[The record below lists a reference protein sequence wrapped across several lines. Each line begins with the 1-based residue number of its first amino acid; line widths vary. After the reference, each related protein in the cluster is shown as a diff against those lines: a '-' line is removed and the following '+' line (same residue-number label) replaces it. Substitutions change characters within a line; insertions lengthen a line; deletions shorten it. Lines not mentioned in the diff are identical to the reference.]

1 MSKIRVAAAATA
13 LSLVGAMASM
23 GPASAANGV
32 GTSQVSTTVLNASVG
47 AAGSVLG
54 VRLLGDDARST
65 IDSAVSAAPEA
76 YSRLSALTLTSGL
89 VPALNTVVPAPPM
102 EAKTPGGLPCDER
115 ASVSLTD
122 AGIPT
127 QVASGDV
134 TPAKLCSAVDA
145 AGARANLDTAL
156 TQLSAV
162 GGLLSVDSIS
172 SKLDTNAAG
181 AQASGDR
188 TVSIDAVSVLDLGAL
203 LEGLG
208 IHLADLP
215 VGTVSDLLSSL
226 GQPVPGVD
234 PNKSLNDA
242 VTSLNDAIDSLQSQS
257 GTLTPEASDALA
269 ALLGPVG
276 IGSPDAGALV
286 NDAIDSLQGTL
297 AEVLADGLT
306 ALDDLVLL
314 KLDGAQVGVVTKATD
329 SVDTS
334 VATVTAKVGAI
345 HVGGI
350 NVPGVDLA
358 SAAQKINETVYG
370 INETLK
376 AALGQISP
384 DLANLVTVSLFDQVH
399 NVTSSGGYVR
409 SRAGITVLSA
419 SIKPPTDLLA
429 LVNSIASQVGIGD
442 TISDLGGTVPA
453 VSELMAQLTNT
464 INGTTAVLAG
474 GADLKIGEVLS
485 ASDFAPTG
493 GGTGTEL
500 PRTGGNASLAL
511 IAALL
516 GLLGVGIRRTV
527 MAARS

>member
-32 GTSQVSTTVLNASVG
+32 GTSQVSTTILNASIG
-47 AAGSVLG
+47 TAGSVLG

-65 IDSAVSAAPEA
+65 IDSKVNSAPEA

-115 ASVSLTD
+115 ASVSLTGS
-122 AGIPT
+122 GIPT
-127 QVASGDV
+127 QVASGDL
-134 TPAKLCSAVDA
+134 TPAKLCAAVDA

-156 TQLSAV
+156 AKLSAV
-162 GGLLSVDSIS
+162 GGLLSVNSIS
-172 SKLDTNAAG
+172 SKLDTSAAG
-181 AQASGDR
+181 AQTSANRS
-188 TVSIDAVSVLDLGAL
+188 VSIDAISVLDLGAL

-226 GQPVPGVD
+226 GQVVPGVD

-242 VTSLNDAIDSLQSQS
+242 VTSLNDAIDSLQSLTGS
-257 GTLTPEASDALA
+257 LTPAASDALA

-276 IGSPDAGALV
+276 IGSPNAGTLV
-286 NDAIDSLQGTL
+286 NAAVDSLQSTL
-297 AEVLADGLT
+297 SGILANGLT
-306 ALDDLVLL
+306 ALDNLVLL
-314 KLDGAQVGVVTKATD
+314 KLDGAVVGVATKATD

-334 VATVTAKVGAI
+334 AATVTAKVGAI

-370 INETLK
+370 INQTLK
-376 AALGQISP
+376 EALGQISP
-384 DLANLVTVSLFDQVH
+384 DLSNLVTVSLFDQVH
-399 NVTSSGGYVR
+399 TVTSAGGYVR

-419 SIKPPTDLLA
+419 SIKPPTNLLA

-442 TISDLGGTVPA
+442 TISNLGGTVPA
-453 VSELMAQLTNT
+453 LGQAMTQLTNT
-464 INGTTAVLAG
+464 INSGTAVLAG
-474 GADLKIGEVLS
+474 GADLKLGEVLS

-493 GGTGTEL
+493 GTGKEL
-500 PRTGGNASLAL
+500 PRTGSNASLAL

-527 MAARS
+527 LAARI